1 MTEPPPPLLEL
12 LQVCI
17 DGNFSDLHI
26 SANAPPIGRLF
37 GKLVPIGNDPWPKE
51 RVEHLVHSMTTP
63 ETYGR
68 LEEEKALDSAWSLGQ
83 FRFRINTYKE
93 RGFYA
98 LALRKLD
105 TNTKTMAELGL
116 PQETYGLAKYPS
128 GLILF
133 TGPTG
138 SGKSTSL
145 AALIDHINTN
155 QSHHIITIEDPI
167 EYIHANKNSLIH
179 QREVGTDV
187 LGFYESLREAL
198 REDPDIILVGEM
210 RDLDTI
216 RAAVTAAETGHLVL
230 STLHSKDSVG
240 ALDRMIGMYPAV
252 EQDSIKRQLSMA
264 LRAVVTQSLL
274 PTPDGKGRNVA
285 VEILKI
291 NNAVANLIGTG
302 QFKQIYSILEI
313 SAGEGMLSMDHHLA
327 ELVHEGKVALELAM
341 QKTRN
346 EQAFRER
353 LQFINRQGKQPDTAQ
368 QQVPNLPHTA
378 QRG

>member
-1 MTEPPPPLLEL
+1 MTEPPPPLREL
-12 LQVCI
+12 LQACI
-17 DGNFSDLHI
+17 DGNFSDLHV

-37 GKLVPIGNDPWPKE
+37 GKLTPISPDAWPRE

-63 ETYGR
+63 ESYAR
-68 LEEEKALDSAWSLGQ
+68 LEEEKALDSAWSLGR

-98 LALRKLD
+98 LAIRKLD
-105 TNTKTMAELGL
+105 TNTRTMEELGL
-116 PQETYGLAKYPS
+116 PPETYALTRYPS

-145 AALIDHINTN
+145 AALIDNINNN

-167 EYIHANKNSLIH
+167 EYIHTNKNCLIH

-210 RDLDTI
+210 RDLDTM

-240 ALDRMIGMYPAV
+240 ALDRIIGMYPAV
-252 EQDSIKRQLSMA
+252 EQDSIRRQLSMA

-285 VEILKI
+285 VELLKI
-291 NNAVANLIGTG
+291 NNAVANLVGSG

-313 SAGEGMLSMDHHLA
+313 SANEGMLSMDHHLA
-327 ELVHEGKVALELAM
+327 QLVFEGKVALDLAL
-341 QKTRN
+341 QKCRN

-353 LQFINRQGKQPDTAQ
+353 LQFLNRQPAGSSYVPATAQ
-368 QQVPNLPHTA
+368 TRPPA
-378 QRG
+378 